1 MLRTIILGS
10 CVSVQG
16 IPETRHANG
25 LLTVRVGDR
34 RYTGRPITLV
44 PGG

>member
-1 MLRTIILGS
+1 MMGS

-16 IPETRHANG
+16 ILETRHANG

-34 RYTGRPITLV
+34 RYTGRPITRA
-44 PGG
+44 PRG